1 MIISQI
7 RAIGSVMH
15 RGKSDYEILVD
26 GRGGI
31 TAKHILVAD
40 LDIWDTRS
48 SIAFHIEEYASNKAY
63 NYGFGFRTGTSS
75 NLSPC
80 LRLSQKVEA
89 KKIEKDIRTKILLML
104 KNTNAPL
111 LMALKNWLDIRK
123 SDFADAIVSFVSPL
137 ELPRRELP
145 RALVLRFPA
154 EKGGILQFA
163 GEYDEVRELMV
174 ERERVYSS
182 LKEDRRGVCHA
193 CGKEGLLR
201 VPFSYGLMTL
211 DHASFSLGFLDKSK
225 QTQFMICDK
234 CYIDCVNGYN
244 IVEDQLKFW
253 AYSMKEGRG
262 RVRVYYYLI
271 PQTPDRKQL
280 RNAVKT
286 IGKAKRSII
295 DGAKRDLVREIR
307 TINSKIQRADRAAA
321 KRELQQRLKRLQK
334 ESDFMA
340 REDDKE
346 IDVPI
351 IIERVHQSGLGLIV
365 FYFRLTNQPGERPK
379 EVIGHFYIS
388 GSHLRSLAE
397 LFSGLRQD
405 YSRKEIQLWRLRS
418 LTDDKMFMKILE
430 ALFGQSKINYQAFLK
445 KASRKIEQDFK
456 KGSVKNP
463 DGDFPLWSVR
473 DFMMFDDML
482 HRAGLAGV

>member
-1 MIISQI
+1 M
-7 RAIGSVMH
+7 R

-26 GRGGI
+26 RRGRI

-40 LDIWDTRS
+40 LDIWDTKS
-48 SIAFHIEEYASNKAY
+48 SVALHIEEYASNKAY
-63 NYGFGFRTGTSS
+63 DYGFGFMGGTSS

-80 LRLSQKVEA
+80 LRLSQNVET
-89 KKIEKDIRTKILLML
+89 KKLEKDIGTKILLML

-123 SDFADAIVSFVSPL
+123 SDFADATVSFISL
-137 ELPRRELP
+137 LDLPKRESP

-154 EKGGILQFA
+154 KKGGILQFS
-163 GEYDEVRELMV
+163 GEYDEVREFMV

-182 LKEDRRGVCHA
+182 PKEGCRGVCHA

-211 DHASFSLGFLDKSK
+211 DQASFSLGFLDKSK

-234 CYIDCVNGYN
+234 CYIDCINGYN
-244 IVEDQLKFW
+244 VIEAQLKFR
-253 AYSMKEGRG
+253 AYSMKEGR
-262 RVRVYYYLI
+262 VPVPVYYYLI

-286 IGKAKRSII
+286 IGKAKRAII
-295 DGAKRDLVREIR
+295 DGAKRDFEREIR
-307 TINSKIQRADRAAA
+307 TINSRIQRADRVERRSLEQKLKKIQ
-321 KRELQQRLKRLQK
+321 KRNDYLTQT
-334 ESDFMA
+334 
-340 REDDKE
+340 DDKE
-346 IDVPI
+346 IDVPEM
-351 IIERVHQSGLGLIV
+351 IERVFQSGLGLIV
-365 FYFRLTNQPGERPK
+365 FYFRLTNQPGEKPK

-430 ALFGQSKINYQAFLK
+430 ALFGQSEINYQAFLK

-463 DGDFPLWSVR
+463 DGNFPLWSVR
-473 DFMMFDDML
+473 NFMMFDDML